1 MFIDIPQ
8 ETPAIAALYEN
19 NAKAQGFVMN
29 FARAWAWRPDVFEG
43 FAALRTQLAAHATLS
58 KREQAVMVV
67 AMASTLGDAY
77 CSLAWGKTL
86 AQETSAET
94 AAALVNGTTDPSL
107 SARDCA
113 LAEWARKIT
122 QDPNSTTQ
130 GDVDR
135 LRAAGFSDKEVLE
148 ATVFVAFRQAFSTV
162 NDALGVVP
170 DEKLVATVPAPVRE
184 AVDYGR
190 QPARPFT

>member
-1 MFIDIPQ
+1 MFVPMPQ
-8 ETPAIAALYEN
+8 ETPAITAMYEN
-19 NAKAQGFVMN
+19 NAKGQGFVMN

-43 FAALRTQLAAHATLS
+43 FFALRAQLAAQSTLS

-86 AQETSAET
+86 AQETSAQ
-94 AAALVNGTTDPSL
+94 AAAAVVKGTADTL
-107 SARDCA
+107 LTARDRA
-113 LAEWARKIT
+113 LAEWTRKIT

-130 GDVDR
+130 ADVDR
-135 LRAAGFSDKEVLE
+135 LRAAGFAEKEIFE
-148 ATVFVAFRQAFSTV
+148 ATVFVAFRLAFSTV
-162 NDALGVVP
+162 NDALGITP

-190 QPARPFT
+190 QPARAA

>member
-1 MFIDIPQ
+1 MFIPTPQ
-8 ETPAIAALYEN
+8 ETPGVTAMYEN

-43 FAALRTQLAAHATLS
+43 FLALRTQLAAQSTLS
-58 KREQAVMVV
+58 KRDQAIMVV

-86 AQETSAET
+86 AQETSAQ
-94 AAALVNGTTDPSL
+94 AAAAVVKGATDASL
-107 SARDCA
+107 TQRDRA
-113 LAEWARKIT
+113 LAQWTRKIT

-130 GDVDR
+130 SDVDQ
-135 LRAAGFSDKEVLE
+135 LRGAGFGEKEIFE
-148 ATVFVAFRQAFSTV
+148 ATVFVAFRLAFSTV
-162 NDALGVVP
+162 NDALGITP
-170 DEKLVATVPAPVRE
+170 DEKLAATVPAPVRE

-190 QPARPFT
+190 QPAAAP